1 MEEMQR
7 LKQSTEENGPSDQPA
22 APSFREAFLF
32 WAKLGFISFGGPA
45 GQISILHLEV
55 VERRKWISEEKFLA
69 ALNFCMLLPGP
80 EAQQLATYLGWKF
93 HGIRGGIAAGVLFLL
108 PAVVLLWALSWLA
121 MESEE
126 IPLAAYVLQGL
137 QPAVLAI
144 VSAAV
149 IRLGSRT
156 LKSPWQ
162 WAIAIAAL
170 GLVAIHAP
178 FPLVLVGAGL
188 IGALFLRNT
197 IKPENLP
204 PSPAHPWGRILSGG
218 LILWWTPL
226 LVTGFLFGFSSIFFH
241 QGVFFSKT
249 SLITF
254 GGAYAILP
262 YVAQQAVDKLHW
274 LDSGQMMTGLGLAET
289 TPGPLIMVLQYV
301 GFVGAWQHPGEL
313 PPLLAGS
320 LGAAVTTWA
329 TFLPGMLLVLL
340 GAPYVERAR
349 GIPTLNG
356 ALSGV
361 SAAVVGVILNLAVW
375 FGAHL
380 IFPQPGKTDLLSLGI
395 AAALFLLVRFGRCSA
410 VLAVGIGALSGFLRW
425 QFAI

>member
-1 MEEMQR
+1 MQR
-7 LKQSTEENGPSDQPA
+7 LKQSTEENEPPVPPTG
-22 APSFREAFLF
+22 PSFREAFLF

-93 HGIRGGIAAGVLFLL
+93 HGIRGGIVAGVLFLL

-126 IPLAAYVLQGL
+126 IPWAAYILQGL

-156 LKSPWQ
+156 LKSPLQ
-162 WAIAIAAL
+162 WTIAIAAL
-170 GLVAIHAP
+170 ALVAIHTL

-188 IGALFLRNT
+188 IGALFLKKT
-197 IKPENLP
+197 IEPGNLP
-204 PSPAHPWGRILSGG
+204 PPPKHPWGRILSGG
-218 LILWWTPL
+218 LVLWWTPL
-226 LVTGFLFGFSSIFFH
+226 LLTGLIFGFSSIFFQ

-249 SLITF
+249 ALVTF

-313 PPLLAGS
+313 SPLMAGTI
-320 LGAAVTTWA
+320 GAAVTTWS

-349 GIPTLNG
+349 GVPSLNG
-356 ALSGV
+356 ALSGI
-361 SAAVVGVILNLAVW
+361 SAAVVGVILNLALW
-375 FGAHL
+375 FGVHL
-380 IFPQPGKTDLLSLGI
+380 IFPQHGKTDFLSLGI
-395 AAALFLLVRFGRCSA
+395 AATLFLLIRFEKCSA
-410 VLAVGIGALSGFLRW
+410 VLAVALGAASGILRW
-425 QFAI
+425 QLGF